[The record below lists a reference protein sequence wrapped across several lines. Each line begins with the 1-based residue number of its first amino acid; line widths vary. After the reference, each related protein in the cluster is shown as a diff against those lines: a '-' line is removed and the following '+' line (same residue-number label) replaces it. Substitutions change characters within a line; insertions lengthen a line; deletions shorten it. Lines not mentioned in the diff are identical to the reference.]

1 MHKSAVILAAGL
13 GTRMKSQR
21 PKVLHGIAG
30 FPMISLLVRAMEPS
44 FDRIVVVTG
53 PSAEAVAQAV
63 APHSVVVQAEPR
75 GTAHAAL
82 IASAEFGDGLVTII
96 YGDNPLLT
104 TETFD
109 ALTHRIEAGMA
120 DLALLGTRAP
130 APSSFGRIIS
140 HGNQAVRIVEA
151 AHATDAERAVGLC
164 NVGGFSARASD
175 LQRWLGRVNNQN
187 SKAEYYITDIV
198 SIANEEGAQVSVVEA
213 AWEECLGVNSRAE
226 LAAAE
231 AAMQNRLRT
240 AALEAGVTLTAPE
253 TVFFAADTMFA
264 PDVVVEPNV
273 IFGRGVE
280 VGSGAVIRAFCHL
293 EGCQIGSNT
302 VIGPYARIRPGTV
315 IETGVHIGN
324 FVELKAAQVGAGSRA
339 NHLSYLGDSDIG
351 AGTNI
356 GAGTITCNYDG
367 FSKNRTIIGSGV
379 FVGSNVAL
387 VAPVRVG
394 DGSMIAA
401 GSVITKD
408 VEADAL
414 ALARGQQ
421 TQKPGRAAVMR
432 LARKKP

>member
-21 PKVLHGIAG
+21 PKVLHRIAG
-30 FPMISLLVRAMEPS
+30 FPMISLLVRAVEPS

-82 IASAEFGDGLVTII
+82 TAVAEFGDGLVTII

-104 TETFD
+104 TGTFD

-120 DLALLGTRAP
+120 GLALLGTRAP
-130 APSSFGRIIS
+130 VSSSFGRIIS
-140 HGNQAVRIVEA
+140 VGNQVVRIVEA
-151 AHATDAERAVGLC
+151 AHATEAERAVGLC
-164 NVGGFSARASD
+164 NVGGFSARARD
-175 LQRWLGRVNNQN
+175 LRRWLDRVNNQN

-198 SIANEEGAQVSVVEA
+198 SIANEEGARVSVIEA

-226 LAAAE
+226 LVAAE
-231 AAMQNRLRT
+231 AAMQIRLRA

-253 TVFFAADTMFA
+253 TVFCAADTAFA

-273 IFGRGVE
+273 IFGPGVE

-293 EGCQIGSNT
+293 EGCKIGSNT

-324 FVELKAAQVGAGSRA
+324 FVELKAAQVGAGSKA

-394 DGSMIAA
+394 DGAMIAA